1 MPIVPCDPVQSGA
14 VTAALAEASMPFK
27 MPLAAAMCLLLLT
40 ACGAGRN
47 DSAADACSKAI
58 ADKLAGKNFS
68 VDHKDMIR
76 GAKDESPEVVAITSA
91 IVFDAG
97 LSTEYKQTFDC
108 RVRLE
113 NGKPAS
119 VIGMQFNWSKDDM
132 KKVNSARGG

>member
-1 MPIVPCDPVQSGA
+1 MS
-14 VTAALAEASMPFK
+14 FK
-27 MPLAAAMCLLLLT
+27 MPFVAAMCLLLLT
-40 ACGAGRN
+40 ACGGSRN
-47 DSAADACSKAI
+47 DSAADACGKAI

-68 VDHKDMIR
+68 LDSKDMTQ
-76 GAKDESPEVVAITSA
+76 GAKDESPEVVVIAST
-91 IVFDAG
+91 IVFDKG

-132 KKVNSARGG
+132 KKVNSASGG